1 MPTDRL
7 VVATHLDP
15 TLYAELLDALAA
27 CDRLKLLRLGGES
40 PWEAP
45 DDTDVLLTGPL
56 ESWKRAPTRR
66 PASWPRD
73 LKWIQ
78 LTSAGA
84 DWMPDWLT
92 RVAPIATARGT
103 TAHAIAEFAV
113 TAMLADAKRWDRLR
127 VKHPADWRPRAL
139 RAFSDATV
147 GIAGMGAIGGRVA
160 ELSAAFGATILG
172 WRRSGPVPQFGDVA
186 RLEDMIARSDHLVLA
201 LPLTSETRHVVN
213 DAVLRMAK
221 PGLHLVNVARGELID
236 EPALVRALDSGV
248 VRAATLDAVAEEPPR
263 DLHPFYQHPRIRLS
277 AHTSWSAPGAQTRI
291 AEALIRNAALYSTA
305 QPLSG
310 LFDPLAGY

>member
-1 MPTDRL
+1 MPADRL

-15 TLYAELLDALAA
+15 NLYAELLDALAG
-27 CDRLKLLRLGGES
+27 CDGLKLLRLDGEN
-40 PWEAP
+40 PWEVP
-45 DDTDVLLTGPL
+45 DETDVLLTGPL
-56 ESWKRAPTRR
+56 ESWKGSPARK

-113 TAMLADAKRWDRLR
+113 IAMLADAKRWDQLR
-127 VKHPADWRPRAL
+127 VQRPADWRVRAL

-160 ELSAAFGATILG
+160 ELSAAFGATVLG
-172 WRRSGPVPQFGDVA
+172 WRRSGPVPEFGDVA

-201 LPLTSETRHVVN
+201 LPLTPETHHIVN
-213 DAVLRMAK
+213 AAVLRMAK

-236 EPALVRALDSGV
+236 EPALLSALDSGL
-248 VRAATLDAVAEEPPR
+248 VRAATLDAASEEPPR

-277 AHTSWSAPGAQTRI
+277 AHTSWSAPGAQSRI
-291 AEALIRNAALYSTA
+291 AEALIRNADLYWA
-305 QPLSG
+305 DQPLTG
-310 LFDPLAGY
+310 LFDPSAGY